1 MFVNS
6 SNFMVAGKL
15 QGGGVANARGR
26 SSDAYILSMYT
37 CNDSA
42 GRHHPH
48 LHSVDDPLAIL
59 KSRAHSCPT
68 ITPSSS
74 RVPFHRLLPAVV
86 CFPVYVGIVPSL
98 LKPNAS

>member
-48 LHSVDDPLAIL
+48 LHSGDDPLAIL
-59 KSRAHSCPT
+59 KAALIP
-68 ITPSSS
+68 
-74 RVPFHRLLPAVV
+74 VPQSLPRHHPFLLID
-86 CFPVYVGIVPSL
+86 CFLQLSAFRYMS
-98 LKPNAS
+98 A